1 MKVKENLYN
10 PIISK
15 SFHDVD
21 QLVESVCWQWRETHI
36 DQLSLNPFQVDMIRL
51 NFQDFVFFRFNLI
64 SPLHHW
70 GDRPQDYIMFLILL
84 EPLQNKSAL
93 IQNCEV
99 NENTLWGFDATK
111 ESNSIFPSHTSL
123 AVIHIRKKF
132 FQDYCQIMGRD
143 DLLSSRFLKNDC
155 ISLPLTLSNYRNY
168 VKQLIHLMEERSPLL
183 YRSDFRW
190 LIIED
195 LLPLLIDTIPRMK
208 SSAKENLLP
217 KKKIKPALKA
227 REYIL
232 NNLQQPLTLK
242 KLHQAID
249 SSRRNLYYSFEAT
262 FGMTP
267 MHYVKG
273 MRLHGLRRELKAA
286 EPEKTMVMNI
296 ASRWGFWSAGHL
308 ARDYKKMFGEL
319 PSETLSKNWQ

>member
-1 MKVKENLYN
+1 MQQL
-10 PIISK
+10 
-15 SFHDVD
+15 FH
-21 QLVESVCWQWRETHI
+21 L
-36 DQLSLNPFQVDMIRL
+36 
-51 NFQDFVFFRFNLI
+51 
-64 SPLHHW
+64 
-70 GDRPQDYIMFLILL
+70 
-84 EPLQNKSAL
+84 
-93 IQNCEV
+93 
-99 NENTLWGFDATK
+99 
-111 ESNSIFPSHTSL
+111 
-123 AVIHIRKKF
+123 
-132 FQDYCQIMGRD
+132 
-143 DLLSSRFLKNDC
+143 
-155 ISLPLTLSNYRNY
+155 
-168 VKQLIHLMEERSPLL
+168 VKQRSPLL

-208 SSAKENLLP
+208 SSAKKNLLP

-242 KLHQAID
+242 KLYQAID

-267 MHYVKG
+267 MHYVKA
-273 MRLHGLRRELKAA
+273 MRLQGLHRELKAA
-286 EPEKTMVMNI
+286 EPEKTLVMNI

-319 PSETLSKNWQ
+319 PSETLSKNWQLSQSR